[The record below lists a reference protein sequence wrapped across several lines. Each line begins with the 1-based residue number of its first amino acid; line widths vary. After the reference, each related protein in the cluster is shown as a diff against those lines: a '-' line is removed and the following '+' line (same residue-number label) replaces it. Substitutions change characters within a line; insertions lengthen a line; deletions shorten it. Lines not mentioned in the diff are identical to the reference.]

1 MSESKIFKNS
11 AYMALGT
18 IISRI
23 TGVLRSAAIIAAI
36 GFGPFADAYSIANS
50 LPTIIY
56 IVIIGG
62 AINSIFVPQLVK
74 HQKNDLDEGK
84 SFSDKLLTFVI
95 IILLS
100 LGAIAVL
107 MAPLI
112 IKVYSPDNWTQEN
125 FEVSVLFARFL
136 LPQIFFYGLF
146 AVLQQVLN
154 ARGHFAFPMYAPI
167 ANNLVVTITALLFLK
182 VAINPPVAGM
192 VSTSAIYL
200 LAVGTTLGIAVQALV
215 LIPVLKKVNYQFK
228 FNFAFKN
235 SGLGLASKLAIWTF
249 GYVVVNQ
256 LTYVLITRLAAGAN
270 VSESDIGFTAYQ
282 NAYLIFMLPHSI
294 IAVSLVTA
302 LLPRF
307 SNLATEQS
315 KNDLVLEIRRS
326 INTLLFLLLPIAALL
341 ASLAPSATALLFARG
356 SASLENSIS
365 TGFVLSAFLIGLVP
379 FSIFYLLL
387 RGFYALDDTKTPF
400 VFNIFLNLI
409 HIAAAVLLYSNLAG
423 SGRIVGLALSLVV
436 SYLLITPIMYF
447 WLLKKIEIKTKY
459 DVAPI
464 KIIISALLLIIA
476 LAVLNHFYNFYLPG
490 ESFLSTLFNIL
501 LVGIFGTFVYLFLS
515 FIFRVKELKYLSRL
529 FK

>member
-1 MSESKIFKNS
+1 MSKSKIVKNS

-23 TGVLRSAAIIAAI
+23 TGVVRSAAIIAAI

-74 HQKNDLDEGK
+74 HQKNDADKGK
-84 SFSDKLLTFVI
+84 SFTDKLITFVVI
-95 IILLS
+95 ALLTIS
-100 LGAIAVL
+100 ALAVL
-107 MAPLI
+107 LAPLI
-112 IKVYSPDNWTQEN
+112 IKLYAPENWTNEN

-154 ARGHFAFPMYAPI
+154 ARGHFAIPMYAPI
-167 ANNLVVTITALLFLK
+167 LNNIVVTITALLFLNI
-182 VAINPPVAGM
+182 VLSPPVAGE
-192 VSTSAIYL
+192 VANYAINL
-200 LAVGTTLGIAVQALV
+200 LAIGTTLGVMLQAIV
-215 LIPVLKKVNYQFK
+215 LIPVLRKVNYK
-228 FNFAFKN
+228 FNFNVAFKN
-235 SGLGLASKLAIWTF
+235 SGLGLTSKLAVWTF
-249 GYVVVNQ
+249 GYVFINQ
-256 LTYVLITRLAAGAN
+256 ITYVLITRLAAGAN
-270 VSESDIGFTAYQ
+270 VVESDIGFTAYQ

-307 SNLATEQS
+307 SNLATEDS
-315 KNDLVLEIRRS
+315 KQDLIQEVKRS
-326 INTLLFLLLPIAALL
+326 INTLLFLLLPIAAIL
-341 ASLAPSATALLFARG
+341 ASLAPSVTVILFARG

-365 TGFVLSAFLIGLVP
+365 TGFVLSAFMLGLVP

-400 VFNIFLNLI
+400 IFNLFLNLI
-409 HIAAAVLLYSNLAG
+409 HVAAAVLLYNNLAG
-423 SGRIVGLALSLVV
+423 NIRIIGLALSLVI
-436 SYLLITPIMYF
+436 SYILITPLMY
-447 WLLKKIEIKTKY
+447 LSLVKKIGIKTKF
-459 DVAPI
+459 DSQVL
-464 KIIISALLLIIA
+464 KIMLN
-476 LAVLNHFYNFYLPG
+476 AVLLVLGLVALNLSLSFYLPG
-490 ESFLSTLFNIL
+490 ADFLNNIFTIL
-501 LVGIFGTFVYLFLS
+501 LVGIFGTFLYLLVSYVFK
-515 FIFRVKELKYLSRL
+515 IKELNYLSRL

>member
-1 MSESKIFKNS
+1 MTESKIVKNS

-18 IISRI
+18 IISRV
-23 TGVLRSAAIIAAI
+23 TGVVRSAAIIAAI

-74 HQKNDLDEGK
+74 HQKNDADSGK
-84 SFSDKLLTFVI
+84 SFTDKLLTFVI
-95 IILLS
+95 IALLALS
-100 LGAIAVL
+100 AIAVL
-107 MAPLI
+107 LAPLI
-112 IKVYSPDNWTQEN
+112 VKLYAPENWTREN

-154 ARGHFAFPMYAPI
+154 ARGHFAIPMYAPI
-167 ANNLVVTITALLFLK
+167 LNNLVVTITALLFLNIA
-182 VAINPPVAGM
+182 VGPPVAGW
-192 VSTSAIYL
+192 VEDSAINL
-200 LAVGTTLGIAVQALV
+200 LAIGTTLGVLMQAVV
-215 LIPVLKKVNYQFK
+215 LIPVLKRVNYKFK
-228 FNFAFKN
+228 FNLAFRN

-256 LTYVLITRLAAGAN
+256 ITYVLITRLAAGAN
-270 VSESDIGFTAYQ
+270 VVESDIGFTAYQ

-307 SNLATEQS
+307 SNLATEIS
-315 KNDLVLEIRRS
+315 KQDLILEVKRS
-326 INTLLFLLLPIAALL
+326 IQTLIFLLLPIAVLL
-341 ASLAPSATALLFARG
+341 ASLAPNVTAILFARG

-365 TGFVLSAFLIGLVP
+365 TGFVLSAFMFGLVP

-400 VFNIFLNLI
+400 IFNIFLNVI
-409 HIAAAVLLYSNLAG
+409 HVVGALLLYNTL
-423 SGRIVGLALSLVV
+423 SGNSRIIGLALSLVI

-447 WLLKKIEIKTKY
+447 YLLKKIGIKTEY
-459 DVAPI
+459 DWQILKLFA
-464 KIIISALLLIIA
+464 SSLLLLLGLI
-476 LAVLNHFYNFYLPG
+476 VLNNFFNFYIP
-490 ESFLSTLFNIL
+490 EEDFLTNIFNIL
-501 LVGIFGTFVYLFLS
+501 LVGIFGTFLYFFLS
-515 FIFRVKELKYLSRL
+515 YVFKVKELKYLSRL
-529 FK
+529 IK

>member
-1 MSESKIFKNS
+1 MSESKIIKNS
-11 AYMALGT
+11 AYMAFGT
-18 IISRI
+18 IISRV
-23 TGVLRSAAIIAAI
+23 TGVVRSAAIIAAI

-74 HQKNDLDEGK
+74 HQKSDPDEGK
-84 SFSDKLLTFVI
+84 SFSDKLLTFAI

-100 LGAIAVL
+100 LSAIAVL
-107 MAPLI
+107 LAPLI
-112 IKVYSPDNWTQEN
+112 IKVYSPENWTQEN

-154 ARGHFAFPMYAPI
+154 ARGHFAIPMYAPI
-167 ANNLVVTITALLFLK
+167 ANNLVVTVTALLFLNV
-182 VAINPPVAGM
+182 VANPPVAGL
-192 VSTSAIYL
+192 VSNSAIYL
-200 LAVGTTLGIAVQALV
+200 LAIGTTLGIAVQALV
-215 LIPVLKKVNYQFK
+215 LIPVLKKVNYQFR

-249 GYVVVNQ
+249 GYVIVNQ

-270 VSESDIGFTAYQ
+270 VSQSDIGFTAYQ

-315 KNDLVLEIRRS
+315 KNELVLEIKRS

-341 ASLAPSATALLFARG
+341 ASLAPSATA
-356 SASLENSIS
+356 I
-365 TGFVLSAFLIGLVP
+365 
-379 FSIFYLLL
+379 
-387 RGFYALDDTKTPF
+387 
-400 VFNIFLNLI
+400 
-409 HIAAAVLLYSNLAG
+409 
-423 SGRIVGLALSLVV
+423 
-436 SYLLITPIMYF
+436 
-447 WLLKKIEIKTKY
+447 
-459 DVAPI
+459 
-464 KIIISALLLIIA
+464 
-476 LAVLNHFYNFYLPG
+476 
-490 ESFLSTLFNIL
+490 
-501 LVGIFGTFVYLFLS
+501 
-515 FIFRVKELKYLSRL
+515 
-529 FK
+529 

>member
-1 MSESKIFKNS
+1 MSESKIIKNS
-11 AYMALGT
+11 AYMAFGT
-18 IISRI
+18 IISRV
-23 TGVLRSAAIIAAI
+23 TGVVRSAAIIAAI

-74 HQKNDLDEGK
+74 HQKNDPDEGK

-100 LGAIAVL
+100 LSAIAVL
-107 MAPLI
+107 LAPLI
-112 IKVYSPDNWTQEN
+112 IKVYSPENWTREN

-154 ARGHFAFPMYAPI
+154 SRGHFAIPMYAPI
-167 ANNLVVTITALLFLK
+167 ANNLVVTVTALLFLN
-182 VAINPPVAGM
+182 VVVNPPVAGF

-249 GYVVVNQ
+249 GYVIVNQ

-270 VSESDIGFTAYQ
+270 VSQSDIGFTAYQ

-315 KNDLVLEIRRS
+315 KKDLVLEIKRS

-341 ASLAPSATALLFARG
+341 ASLAPSATAILFARG

-400 VFNIFLNLI
+400 IFNVFLNLI
-409 HIAAAVLLYSNLAG
+409 HITTAVLLYNSL
-423 SGRIVGLALSLVV
+423 SGNNRIVGLAISLVI
-436 SYLLITPIMYF
+436 SYLLITPVMYF
-447 WLLKKIEIKTKY
+447 WLMKKIAVKNKSNLGI
-459 DVAPI
+459 I
-464 KIIISALLLIIA
+464 RIIISALILI
-476 LAVLNHFYNFYLPG
+476 LSLSVLNYFYAFYLPDT
-490 ESFLSTLFNIL
+490 SFVNNIFNIL
-501 LVGIFGTFVYLFLS
+501 LVGIFGTFVYLFFS
-515 FIFRVKELKYLSRL
+515 FILRVNELKYLSRL